1 MIFTFIR
8 SYSIRCRCAQTP
20 VTSIVSSSLRAES
33 SERLSRRFLCFTL
46 QHISCCTAPLTD
58 PMKYQIMAGDD
69 TRYMPCRLFIQC
81 LCFRHRYIEDT
92 AAAVTYEVHML
103 FRIRIEVIRT
113 GYEAQLLNRTVLR
126 KKLQITVDGR
136 QADVW
141 IPVTKLCKNHIRRRM
156 ILMPAKLIEDF
167 LALS

>member
-1 MIFTFIR
+1 M
-8 SYSIRCRCAQTP
+8 
-20 VTSIVSSSLRAES
+20 
-33 SERLSRRFLCFTL
+33 
-46 QHISCCTAPLTD
+46 
-58 PMKYQIMAGDD
+58 
-69 TRYMPCRLFIQC
+69 
-81 LCFRHRYIEDT
+81 
-92 AAAVTYEVHML
+92 
-103 FRIRIEVIRT
+103 IRT

-136 QADVW
+136 QADVR